1 MNEINGWTMRDEFAK
16 AAMHGVICNDIAENM
31 MPQQIAA
38 ESYDF
43 ADAMLEA
50 RKPKESPKEVPKEM
64 SAKLALMLE
73 QYRHS
78 NRGLP
83 TYAELLDLVQP

>member
-16 AAMHGVICNDIAENM
+16 AALSGIAYNDSTENM
-31 MPQQIAA
+31 TCQQIAA

-50 RKPKESPKEVPKEM
+50 RKPKELSD
-64 SAKLALMLE
+64 AAALADQADMML
-73 QYRHS
+73 
-78 NRGLP
+78 GKKP
-83 TYAELLDLVQP
+83 